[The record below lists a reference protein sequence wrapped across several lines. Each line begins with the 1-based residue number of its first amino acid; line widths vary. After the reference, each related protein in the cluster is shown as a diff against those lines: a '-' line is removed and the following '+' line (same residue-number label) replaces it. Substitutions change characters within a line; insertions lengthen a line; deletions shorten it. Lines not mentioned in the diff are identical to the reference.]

1 MEILG
6 CKNKMRKHSIYKF
19 LINVFQIFKYTNPSD
34 LIGLHVLYTLYTH
47 AYVHVLSRKVMSD
60 FLWPPGSSVHRIFQ
74 ARILEWVAISSS
86 RKMYRIIPWIQLFKE
101 HLEPKTCWH
110 MGKKCLGIKLKL
122 LPWPYSNQWRIHIW
136 KNLLDLPQEI
146 MELKKVWR
154 MINLRGK
161 TGYLPHM
168 ERLKARSDCKG
179 ERWSKC
185 DQSL

>member
-1 MEILG
+1 MGDLQLQLKLSPTLLMDVSHWCVCCHPIAPTF
-6 CKNKMRKHSIYKF
+6 C
-19 LINVFQIFKYTNPSD
+19 NPLD
-34 LIGLHVLYTLYTH
+34 CGLL
-47 AYVHVLSRKVMSD
+47 
-60 FLWPPGSSVHRIFQ
+60 GSSVHRIFQ
-74 ARILEWVAISSS
+74 ARILEWVAIPSS
-86 RKMYRIIPWIQLFKE
+86 RKIYRIIPWIQLFKE

-161 TGYLPHM
+161 RGYLPHM